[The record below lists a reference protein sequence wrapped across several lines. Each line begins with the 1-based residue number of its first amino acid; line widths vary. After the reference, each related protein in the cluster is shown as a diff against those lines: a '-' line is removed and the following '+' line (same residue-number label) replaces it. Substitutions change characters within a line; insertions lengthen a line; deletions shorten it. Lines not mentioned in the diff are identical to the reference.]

1 MDVSHDTGSRYF
13 TFAFQ
18 HSSASHRCE
27 PDPVGEALA
36 VHLSPENPEFDEPIP
51 MGFNPFRS
59 HGLGAEPKGIVAAA
73 ELAAT
78 EGLLPYFL
86 IESPAKRQAAQRLGR
101 PPYGL
106 FVVE

>member
-1 MDVSHDTGSRYF
+1 M
-13 TFAFQ
+13 
-18 HSSASHRCE
+18 
-27 PDPVGEALA
+27 A
-36 VHLSPENPEFDEPIP
+36 VHLSPENPEFDEPNP

-73 ELAAT
+73 QLATT

-86 IESPAKRQAAQRLGR
+86 IESPAKRQSVQGLCR
-101 PPYGL
+101 PSCGP